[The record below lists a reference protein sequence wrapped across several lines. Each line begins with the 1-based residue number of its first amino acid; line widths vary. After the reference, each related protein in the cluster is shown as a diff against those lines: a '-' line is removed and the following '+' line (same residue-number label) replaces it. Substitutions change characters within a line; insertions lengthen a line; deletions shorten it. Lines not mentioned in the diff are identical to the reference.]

1 LTHINAGSHG
11 RRNTG
16 GQGGLLMW
24 DTIQKP
30 EKLRATAQLTPGVRA
45 GFSWAKIEEKLLDGF
60 PDGAL
65 NIAHEA
71 VDRHVANGFG
81 SDTALRWLCKS
92 GDRLDLSYADLGAA
106 SSRFAS
112 VLSGHGLATG
122 ARVFSLLGRH
132 AEGRHDLHAA
142 VLRLR
147 ARTDPDPHG
156 NRRGQRAGDHRSHL
170 PAQDRAVDQDIPSMK
185 LVLIV
190 GDDAPEGCVALGPAM
205 EAASDTI
212 SRWCAPS
219 RRTQAL
225 IHFTSGT
232 TGKPKGAVHVH
243 KAVVYHAIPAATRS
257 SSSPA
262 RSTGARPIRAG

>member
-45 GFSWAKIEEKLLDGF
+45 GFSWAKIEEELLDGF

-112 VLSGHGLATG
+112 VLSGHGLAPG
-122 ARVFSLLGRH
+122 ARVFSLLGRQPEVFYT
-132 AEGRHDLHAA
+132 ALGTLKAGMTFTPLFSAFGPEPI
-142 VLRLR
+142 
-147 ARTDPDPHG
+147 RTRMEIG
-156 NRRGQRAGDHRSHL
+156 EANALVTTEAIYRRKIEPWIR
-170 PAQDRAVDQDIPSMK
+170 DIPSMR

-190 GDDAPEGCVALGPAM
+190 GDEAPEGCVALGPAM
-205 EAASDTI
+205 AAASPI
-212 SRWCAPS
+212 STWC
-219 RRTQAL
+219 
-225 IHFTSGT
+225 
-232 TGKPKGAVHVH
+232 
-243 KAVVYHAIPAATRS
+243 TRS
-257 SSSPA
+257 P
-262 RSTGARPIRAG
+262 RTRR

>member
-45 GFSWAKIEEKLLDGF
+45 GFSWAKIEEELLDGF

-92 GDRLDLSYADLGAA
+92 GDRLDLSYTDLGAA

-112 VLSGHGLATG
+112 VLSGHGLVPG
-122 ARVFSLLGRH
+122 ARVFSLLGRQP
-132 AEGRHDLHAA
+132 
-142 VLRLR
+142 RL
-147 ARTDPDPHG
+147 
-156 NRRGQRAGDHRSHL
+156 
-170 PAQDRAVDQDIPSMK
+170 
-185 LVLIV
+185 
-190 GDDAPEGCVALGPAM
+190 
-205 EAASDTI
+205 
-212 SRWCAPS
+212 
-219 RRTQAL
+219 
-225 IHFTSGT
+225 
-232 TGKPKGAVHVH
+232 
-243 KAVVYHAIPAATRS
+243 
-257 SSSPA
+257 A
-262 RSTGARPIRAG
+262 RSRPA